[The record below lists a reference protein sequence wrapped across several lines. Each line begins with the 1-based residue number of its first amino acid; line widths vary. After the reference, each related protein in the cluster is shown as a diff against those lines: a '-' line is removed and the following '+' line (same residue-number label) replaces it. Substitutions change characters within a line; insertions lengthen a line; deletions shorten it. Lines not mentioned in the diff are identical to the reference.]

1 MINAEQL
8 VQDVINGDE
17 NPQVARIA
25 ITNELTRLSNELTR
39 LSNETKR
46 FSKCLMEVDSVYFDE
61 LAHNVNSDKFYILN
75 TKPKTK

>member
-25 ITNELTRLSNELTR
+25 ITNELTR